1 MLEVFVLFRFL
12 NLAPGMLLSMLLQH
26 TCCRIGMVV
35 LDCNLDLDPDLN
47 LDPNLEPDFADRL
60 IVHPALRFVVFR

>member
-1 MLEVFVLFRFL
+1 
-12 NLAPGMLLSMLLQH
+12 
-26 TCCRIGMVV
+26 MVV